1 MFPRPHEEKIIF
13 LEFLGFGTQIKGGQN
28 MISIATKEML
38 KFGYKLGLGLGAVGC
53 GSPALIELLDNK
65 GRLGL
70 GYKPTFEELFQ
81 ASRGKKMKCDTS
93 AMFIAHIRTTFLAST
108 EVIMPK
114 LFKELEDEEP
124 NMACFIRLYPEEFS
138 MNAIISPE
146 DNPTS
151 TIRPGMLGETV
162 GLWTIKTCFGV
173 VSAE

>member
-1 MFPRPHEEKIIF
+1 MFPWPYEEKIIF

-81 ASRGKKMKCDTS
+81 ASRGKKMKYDTS
-93 AMFIAHIRTTFLAST
+93 GMFIAHIRTTFLAST

-124 NMACFIRLYPEEFS
+124 NMACIIRLCPEEFS
-138 MNAIISPE
+138 VNAIISPK
-146 DNPTS
+146 DNLTF
-151 TIRPGMLGETV
+151 TIQPRMPSETAS
-162 GLWTIKTCFGV
+162 LWTTEPCFV
-173 VSAE
+173 VEPAE